1 MFNSL
6 QKSKTTIITRDA
18 LGRHRR
24 VFTTDTPV
32 NEVTVE
38 YFGVLLALP
47 GADQFSYHPS
57 RQRIYLDFQP
67 EANVDAAADR
77 IKPTLLALNIKVEE
91 QKPISRQLIQLIQR
105 LNHGASTCRS
115 KFFGDK
121 ET

>member
-6 QKSKTTIITRDA
+6 QKSKTTIIARDA

-57 RQRIYLDFQP
+57 RQRIYLDFEP
-67 EANVDAAADR
+67 DANVDAAADR
-77 IKPTLLALNIKVEE
+77 IKPSLFALNIKVEE
-91 QKPISRQLIQLIQR
+91 CKPISRQLVQLFSK
-105 LNHGASTCRS
+105 NWASTCRS